1 MFKSQGIDQKV
12 IGNIAEAMR
21 SLDSSVWQL
30 QLVKNDPQAVLVY
43 GLLCQV
49 SFNPMVSDA
58 MAFGFMVAYEYLRL
72 EYEREQHH
80 ETKLVSA
87 GNGGAELGTI
97 SGSKLQ
103 D

>member
-1 MFKSQGIDQKV
+1 MFKSRSIDLKV
-12 IGNIAEAMR
+12 IENIAEAMK
-21 SLDSSVWQL
+21 SLDSSVWEL
-30 QLVKNDPQAVLVY
+30 QLVRNDPQAVLVY

-49 SFNPMVSDA
+49 SSHPMVSSA
-58 MAFGFMVAYEYLRL
+58 MAFGFMIAYEYLRL
-72 EYEREQHH
+72 EYEREQH

-97 SGSKLQ
+97 NGPKLQ